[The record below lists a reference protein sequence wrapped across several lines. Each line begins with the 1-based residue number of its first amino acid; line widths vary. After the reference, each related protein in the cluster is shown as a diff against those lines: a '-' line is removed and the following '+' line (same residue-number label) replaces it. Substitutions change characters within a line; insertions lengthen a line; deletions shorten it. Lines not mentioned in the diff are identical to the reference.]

1 MYLSAKLLKDIFDE
15 NETVI
20 KSKFPNHFHRFMK
33 KVGSNAEK
41 LVDPN
46 VSTHMKKRQ
55 LQKGDNLQRFFY
67 GLLKFLIPLMKK

>member
-20 KSKFPNHFHRFMK
+20 KSKFPNYFHRFMK

-41 LVDPN
+41 LR
-46 VSTHMKKRQ
+46 RQ
-55 LQKGDNLQRFFY
+55 LQKGDISKGILNGVLE
-67 GLLKFLIPLMKK
+67 FLIPLMKK